1 MLRAERED
9 FKLLKKFVKEQIL
22 GFEKVRYLSA
32 KELGMM
38 YLFGDY
44 KKKLNNDEQKK
55 LVSVSRQ
62 VSVILSDLMKIY
74 PENITKVSHTAYKFK
89 PIRKCNNENK

>member
-1 MLRAERED
+1 MLREERED
-9 FKLLKKFVKEQIL
+9 YKLLKKFVEEEIL

-44 KKKLNNDEQKK
+44 KKKLTIDEQKK

-62 VSVILSDLMKIY
+62 VSVILSDTMKIY
-74 PENITKVSHTAYKFK
+74 PENITKVSHTAYKFDF
-89 PIRKCNNENK
+89 INKK